1 MLRILTAPELD
12 RLPHLRDAM
21 LRDRAAQFRDRLCW
35 PVAVDDLGR
44 ERDEYDHAGALY
56 VIVQGPHGAH
66 QGSARFLPTVGPHMA
81 ADHFAHLI
89 GGPLRSP
96 LIWEVTRFC
105 LAPGAGRHVAPL
117 LMLGG
122 AEVMRLLSLTHLLGV
137 FDLAMLRVYAGIG
150 AMPEVLGTQGNIG
163 AGLWAEGAEA
173 RARLLRRARLRPEA
187 LPDVIDAPALAPD
200 PVLTP
205 AVTPAVTP
213 VAAPRTAPARAVMAH
228 AA

>member
-12 RLPHLRDAM
+12 RRPRLRDAM
-21 LRDRAAQFRDRLCW
+21 LRDRATQFRDRLGW
-35 PVAVDDLGR
+35 PVHVDDMGR

-56 VIVQGPHGAH
+56 VIVEGPDGHH
-66 QGSARFLPTVGPHMA
+66 EGSARFLPTVGPHMT

-122 AEVMRLLSLTHLLGV
+122 AEVMRALSLTHLLGV
-137 FDLAMLRVYAGIG
+137 FDLSMLRVYAGIG
-150 AMPEVLGTQGNIG
+150 AMPEVLGTQGTIG

-187 LPDVIDAPALAPD
+187 LPEVIDAP
-200 PVLTP
+200 VLRHDLVMPTP
-205 AVTPAVTP
+205 
-213 VAAPRTAPARAVMAH
+213 RAPALRPVMAH

>member
-12 RLPHLRDAM
+12 RTPRLRDAM
-21 LRDRAAQFRDRLCW
+21 LRDRATQFRDRLGW
-35 PVAVDDLGR
+35 PVTVDDTGR

-56 VIVQGPHGAH
+56 VIVEAQDGRHE
-66 QGSARFLPTVGPHMA
+66 GSARFLPTVGPHMA

-122 AEVMRLLSLTHLLGV
+122 AEVMRALSLTHLLGV
-137 FDLAMLRVYAGIG
+137 FDLSMLRVYAGIG
-150 AMPEVLGTQGNIG
+150 AMPEVLGTQGTIG

-173 RARLLRRARLRPEA
+173 RARLLRRARIRPEV
-187 LPDVIDAPALAPD
+187 LPDVIDAPALRPD
-200 PVLTP
+200 PVMPLLM
-205 AVTPAVTP
+205 
-213 VAAPRTAPARAVMAH
+213 APALRPVMAR

>member
-12 RLPHLRDAM
+12 RRPALRDAM
-21 LRDRAAQFRDRLCW
+21 LRDRASQFRDRLGW
-35 PVAVDDLGR
+35 PVAVDDMGR

-56 VIVQGPHGAH
+56 VLVEGPDGGH
-66 QGSARFLPTVGPHMA
+66 QGSARFLPTVGPHMT

-122 AEVMRLLSLTHLLGV
+122 AEVMRALSLTHLLGV

-150 AMPEVLGTQGNIG
+150 AMPEVLGTQGTIG

-173 RARLLRRARLRPEA
+173 RARLLRRARIRPEA
-187 LPDVIDAPALAPD
+187 LPEVIDAPALAPD
-200 PVLTP
+200 PVRL
-205 AVTPAVTP
+205 P
-213 VAAPRTAPARAVMAH
+213 VMAPRPRPVLAH

>member
-12 RLPHLRDAM
+12 RRPALRDAM
-21 LRDRAAQFRDRLCW
+21 LRDRASQFRDRLGW
-35 PVAVDDLGR
+35 PVAVDDMGR

-56 VIVQGPHGAH
+56 VLVEGPDGGH
-66 QGSARFLPTVGPHMA
+66 QGSARFLPTVGPHMT

-122 AEVMRLLSLTHLLGV
+122 AEVMRALSLTHLLGV

-150 AMPEVLGTQGNIG
+150 AMPEVLGTQGHHRRGPLGRGRRGPG
-163 AGLWAEGAEA
+163 AAPAPRPDPPRGPARGDRRPGA
-173 RARLLRRARLRPEA
+173 RARSRP
-187 LPDVIDAPALAPD
+187 APRDGAP
-200 PVLTP
+200 
-205 AVTPAVTP
+205 
-213 VAAPRTAPARAVMAH
+213 AAPRPGARGLEAPRPGG
-228 AA
+228 

>member
-12 RLPHLRDAM
+12 RRPGLRDAM
-21 LRDRAAQFRDRLCW
+21 LRDRATQFRDRLGW
-35 PVAVDDLGR
+35 PVSVDDRGR

-56 VIVQGPHGAH
+56 VIVQGADGRHE
-66 QGSARFLPTVGPHMA
+66 GSARFLPTVGPHMA

-122 AEVMRLLSLTHLLGV
+122 AEVMRALSLTHLLGV

-150 AMPEVLGTQGNIG
+150 AMPEVLGTQGTIG

-187 LPDVIDAPALAPD
+187 LPEVIDAPALAAESVAFPTVA
-200 PVLTP
+200 PVMVP
-205 AVTPAVTP
+205 ALQP
-213 VAAPRTAPARAVMAH
+213 VMARAA
-228 AA
+228 